1 MTSTPSLRQMWTMY
15 KKLLVED
22 GMSRR
27 DQVLAQAAFSPPR
40 GVLKVLGYL
49 VEEGDVEELQRVI
62 S

>member
-1 MTSTPSLRQMWTMY
+1 MWTMY